1 MANQILTISMITRE
15 ALRVLENNLTFTKGV
30 NRTYDDQFAVE
41 GAKIGNTLNLRL
53 PARYV
58 GRSGPTLSIENQ
70 TETYVPLTLSTQFGV
85 DVQFTSADLH
95 LSMDDFSERFLKPA
109 MAVVANKI
117 DADGLAQAL
126 NIYQQVG
133 SPGTT
138 PSTLLTYLK
147 AGAALDFSA
156 TPRDG
161 LRSVVMDPNAQV
173 QIVNALTTLFN
184 PSKEIGDQYEDGTMG
199 KAIGCKWS
207 MDQNVNSY
215 TVGAQGGTPVVDVAG
230 GNLSGNSLSTRG
242 WTASTAVL
250 NVGDIFTIANVY
262 SVNPQSR
269 KSTGSLQQ
277 FVVTAAASSSS
288 AGKIGSLAIA
298 PAIVTSGQFQTVNAA
313 PADGASITVVGT
325 GGTVSPMNLM
335 FHRDAFAFACA
346 DLPLPK
352 GIDMAAR
359 ISDKRTGVSIRMVRA
374 YDIVNDMFPCRLD
387 VLYGWATPYPQLA
400 CRIQG

>member
-1 MANQILTISMITRE
+1 
-15 ALRVLENNLTFTKGV
+15 
-30 NRTYDDQFAVE
+30 
-41 GAKIGNTLNLRL
+41 
-53 PARYV
+53 
-58 GRSGPTLSIENQ
+58 
-70 TETYVPLTLSTQFGV
+70 
-85 DVQFTSADLH
+85 
-95 LSMDDFSERFLKPA
+95 
-109 MAVVANKI
+109 
-117 DADGLAQAL
+117 
-126 NIYQQVG
+126 
-133 SPGTT
+133 
-138 PSTLLTYLK
+138 
-147 AGAALDFSA
+147 
-156 TPRDG
+156 
-161 LRSVVMDPNAQV
+161 
-173 QIVNALTTLFN
+173 LTTLFN